1 MYNKADDHRR
11 NGGVRQSSNISSG
24 YQNNQQ
30 MNTQQ
35 QPFATTRPATFEQER
50 REYNRLE
57 TIAATTSSSISSTN
71 NNNNSAINVRNAV
84 LNSDRYSHSHPSSL
98 SSQYNNNSMINNDP
112 QSLPSNTNQTNTEHK
127 RKRVRHALLIATLS
141 FLGMLVLDG
150 LIQFTDLSSKVES
163 SVDLVTTKVKTE
175 LKEGAVEL
183 KVGVEEFERRLVD
196 GNNGVGDISGGEAG
210 GSERRGGLLRRLMN
224 SLLDNDPSSSATN
237 TNNNNNVERT
247 LLNEQL
253 ITPDERSHTVGLD
266 PYEATGNDKYIDQSN
281 KNNTMLTDQTTTNGR
296 KLNDGNKKR
305 RRKLHTFPLIPHHA
319 LQHRMRR
326 ELIEMELPIPKHLQE
341 GVIKQGAGE
350 EDGKKAGGS
359 RRRRMYPMLI
369 SDVGH
374 ENVMHGGGRGLVETA
389 QEDEEEEEATAA
401 TQAADNI
408 NYETGELYQGYGTHY
423 MDLWV
428 GTPPQRQ
435 TVIID
440 TGSSITAF
448 PCSGCVHCG
457 DNPATGEQYH
467 TDVEFN
473 VEDSSTYQVQECKA
487 GSTRGG
493 NDSISC
499 ELGSCTI
506 SAGSNN
512 ERQCKLSVSYAE
524 GSSWAAIE
532 SNDIVYPAGPHDM
545 ALVSKEERVAAGI
558 GEGMGSYVETDK
570 EDDENDFDWMDFRL
584 KFGCQ
589 EKVC

>member
-1 MYNKADDHRR
+1 M
-11 NGGVRQSSNISSG
+11 
-24 YQNNQQ
+24 
-30 MNTQQ
+30 
-35 QPFATTRPATFEQER
+35 
-50 REYNRLE
+50 
-57 TIAATTSSSISSTN
+57 
-71 NNNNSAINVRNAV
+71 
-84 LNSDRYSHSHPSSL
+84 
-98 SSQYNNNSMINNDP
+98 
-112 QSLPSNTNQTNTEHK
+112 
-127 RKRVRHALLIATLS
+127 
-141 FLGMLVLDG
+141 
-150 LIQFTDLSSKVES
+150 
-163 SVDLVTTKVKTE
+163 
-175 LKEGAVEL
+175 
-183 KVGVEEFERRLVD
+183 
-196 GNNGVGDISGGEAG
+196 
-210 GSERRGGLLRRLMN
+210 
-224 SLLDNDPSSSATN
+224 
-237 TNNNNNVERT
+237 ERT

-266 PYEATGNDKYIDQSN
+266 PYEATGNDKYVDQSN
-281 KNNTMLTDQTTTNGR
+281 KNNTMLTDQTNGR
-296 KLNDGNKKR
+296 KLNDENKK

-341 GVIKQGAGE
+341 GSVRQGVGE
-350 EDGKKAGGS
+350 EKVEGEGS

-374 ENVMHGGGRGLVETA
+374 ENVMHTGGRGLVESH
-389 QEDEEEEEATAA
+389 EDEEEEATA

-473 VEDSSTYQVQECKA
+473 VEDSSTYKVQECKA

-493 NDSISC
+493 AGDSISC

-506 SAGSNN
+506 SSDSNN

-545 ALVSKEERVAAGI
+545 ALVSKEERLAAGI
-558 GEGMGSYVETDK
+558 GEGMGSYVETD
-570 EDDENDFDWMDFRL
+570 EDKNGDKTNDFDWMDFRL

>member
-1 MYNKADDHRR
+1 MYNTADDHRR
-11 NGGVRQSSNISSG
+11 NGGRSNNISSG

-98 SSQYNNNSMINNDP
+98 SSQYNNSMINNDP
-112 QSLPSNTNQTNTEHK
+112 QSLPCTTATQGTTTTENK
-127 RKRVRHALLIATLS
+127 RKRVRHALLITSLS

-150 LIQFTDLSSKVES
+150 LIQFTDLSTKVET
-163 SVDLVTTKVKTE
+163 SVDLVKTE

-196 GNNGVGDISGGEAG
+196 SNNNGGVDVSGGEAG
-210 GSERRGGLLRRLMN
+210 VSN
-224 SLLDNDPSSSATN
+224 PSSSATQLN
-237 TNNNNNVERT
+237 TNTNNNNVERT

-266 PYEATGNDKYIDQSN
+266 PYEATGNDKYVDQSN

-296 KLNDGNKKR
+296 KLNDGNKKK

-374 ENVMHGGGRGLVETA
+374 ENVMYAGGRGLVES
-389 QEDEEEEEATAA
+389 QEEEATA

-473 VEDSSTYQVQECKA
+473 VEDSSTYKVQECKA

-493 NDSISC
+493 NGDSISC

-506 SAGSNN
+506 SSDSNN

-589 EKVC
+589 EKVCFSLLLMHMICVHVLIFMASKTH